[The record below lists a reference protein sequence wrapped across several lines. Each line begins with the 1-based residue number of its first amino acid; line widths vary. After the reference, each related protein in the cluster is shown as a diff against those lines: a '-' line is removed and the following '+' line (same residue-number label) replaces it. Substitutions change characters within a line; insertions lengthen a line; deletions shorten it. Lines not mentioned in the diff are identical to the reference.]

1 MSGVVRFRVHRTGIP
16 VQTTLGVTDQSCITF
31 CISVSKI
38 QELAGP
44 LEQVYQHLRTEIGHP
59 GKQELQRI
67 LPLIWFS
74 GKNRLP
80 NFFAHQN
87 FAFLDFRKYAKQPDT
102 KIQNRIQ
109 EILFS
114 MDIPYHFQKRS
125 ILILYAS
132 GMLLETFR
140 QALFYEDI
148 ILPFGKEEGCFQCKF
163 DSNAQPDSWQIEL
176 QIIGSTKYEA
186 YQIEDD
192 GTLLDCNGDVVPEL
206 IKYLAQEYDASNIRT
221 AIVHVQGKGQQKIVA
236 FLANSNIQ
244 QQIPCVVKD
253 HQGTD
258 RMLQYKQPDVFT
270 DPQMSN
276 VHVKEMRADHHIIS
290 QAKGINQHA
299 RISAFFPFPHNELSR
314 RRFNRVKSINV
325 CVNRSDMLCTVLDE
339 AVPVCLVNQELAT
352 QEAASLLEFLIHKQ
366 PILNHQSAFLSCS
379 FSHPEQSNHGEVVQE
394 SLLTLPY
401 FSSIVHCHLSCNQ
414 TLTIYQPRFE
424 DGKVS
429 RCIGNS
435 LLLAV
440 YERTDIVLFLTGQ
453 LEIFD
458 LFETAPRHI
467 IAVWKV
473 ADASATAHGPID
485 EIRCQDPTDPLA
497 ARRDNTTKE
506 NTTSDAKARR
516 SSPLQ
521 SAKQKSTIGS
531 KRLQQVATSPQQTT
545 PPATVREDGAATY
558 EISPLDSPAD
568 NYASPQ
574 GTAIAKRGHSSLEAL
589 VRKVPVPKLPGAFD
603 THKTLTGKLEK
614 NSLLDNQPTE
624 QPKVQ
629 FKEQGREPISGVD
642 LKKQQRFALTRC

>member
-1 MSGVVRFRVHRTGIP
+1 MPGVVRFRVHRTGIP
-16 VQTTLGVTDQSCITF
+16 VQTTLGVTDRSCITF

-44 LEQVYQHLRTEIGHP
+44 LEQVYQHLRTEIGQL

-67 LPLIWFS
+67 LPFIWFS

-87 FAFLDFRKYAKQPDT
+87 LAFLDFRKYAKQPDT

-109 EILFS
+109 EILIS

-148 ILPFGKEEGCFQCKF
+148 ILPFGKEEGCFQCNF

-192 GTLLDCNGDVVPEL
+192 GTLLDSKGDVVPEL

-236 FLANSNIQ
+236 FLAKSSIQ
-244 QQIPCVVKD
+244 QQIPCVIKD

-258 RMLQYKQPDVFT
+258 RMLQYKQPDVLT
-270 DPQMSN
+270 DPPMSN
-276 VHVKEMRADHHIIS
+276 VHIKEMREDHHIIS
-290 QAKGINQHA
+290 QAKGNNQHA

-352 QEAASLLEFLIHKQ
+352 QEAACLLEFLIHKQ
-366 PILNHQSAFLSCS
+366 PILNHHSAFLSCS
-379 FSHPEQSNHGEVVQE
+379 FSHPEQSNHDEVDQE

-414 TLTIYQPRFE
+414 TYPGLRMAKSQ
-424 DGKVS
+424 DV
-429 RCIGNS
+429 
-435 LLLAV
+435 
-440 YERTDIVLFLTGQ
+440 
-453 LEIFD
+453 
-458 LFETAPRHI
+458 
-467 IAVWKV
+467 
-473 ADASATAHGPID
+473 SATAYYSQFMSALTLSSFLLVSSRFLISLKLHPEGTLLQFGKLLMQVRLPMVQSTKSAVRILQIFQLHAVIVQPKKIQSPMPKLD
-485 EIRCQDPTDPLA
+485 ALVPCKALNKSLPLTAREFRKSPLA
-497 ARRDNTTKE
+497 HN
-506 NTTSDAKARR
+506 
-516 SSPLQ
+516 
-521 SAKQKSTIGS
+521 KQ
-531 KRLQQVATSPQQTT
+531 
-545 PPATVREDGAATY
+545 
-558 EISPLDSPAD
+558 
-568 NYASPQ
+568 
-574 GTAIAKRGHSSLEAL
+574 H
-589 VRKVPVPKLPGAFD
+589 
-603 THKTLTGKLEK
+603 
-614 NSLLDNQPTE
+614 LL
-624 QPKVQ
+624 
-629 FKEQGREPISGVD
+629 
-642 LKKQQRFALTRC
+642 